1 MAGKTPAKPKRQY
14 KKKDKAAIP
23 AQKSS
28 SKKAQD
34 QSENLHTPSQETVTQ
49 ISPEEKAASKK
60 FLTRKMMIMQSP
72 REDALEKLNYRLKSE
87 KLVLKN
93 DRLNIKNDLREL
105 SAELKDFLQSSDVTP
120 QAYIIIREK
129 IRKKEQIL
137 EYLKDLK
144 KFYKDI

>member
-1 MAGKTPAKPKRQY
+1 
-14 KKKDKAAIP
+14 
-23 AQKSS
+23 
-28 SKKAQD
+28 
-34 QSENLHTPSQETVTQ
+34 
-49 ISPEEKAASKK
+49 
-60 FLTRKMMIMQSP
+60 MIMQSP
-72 REDALEKLNYRLKSE
+72 REDALEKLNFRLKSE